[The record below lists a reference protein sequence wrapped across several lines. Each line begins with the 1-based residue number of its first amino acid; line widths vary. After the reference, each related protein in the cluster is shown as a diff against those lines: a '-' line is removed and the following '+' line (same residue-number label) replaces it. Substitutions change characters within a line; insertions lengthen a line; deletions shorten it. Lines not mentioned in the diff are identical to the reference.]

1 MKVLA
6 SLVSTVVTQKI
17 ATNIKEMMSAIN
29 PALEQQAYE
38 NYGCVARGFFDPV
51 SKNLGDPVDH
61 VDKAF
66 NKWKNC
72 RRCAKTHFEESE
84 LSLKEYR
91 FNVEDQTCLDGDN
104 SVERSVCMC
113 DFEFAVRLD
122 FVQFDPALADYD
134 ERKCSFLKNRSRSMI
149 IPGCCAKAS
158 GSFQWYNADVM
169 CCDRSGGLKAI
180 GECL

>member
-1 MKVLA
+1 
-6 SLVSTVVTQKI
+6 
-17 ATNIKEMMSAIN
+17 MMSAIN

-61 VDKAF
+61 VDRAF

-91 FNVEDQTCLDGDN
+91 FNVEDQTC
-104 SVERSVCMC
+104 RKYQIIK
-113 DFEFAVRLD
+113 FQEFNFISNWFSELR
-122 FVQFDPALADYD
+122 
-134 ERKCSFLKNRSRSMI
+134 I
-149 IPGCCAKAS
+149 IIILC
-158 GSFQWYNADVM
+158 F
-169 CCDRSGGLKAI
+169 
-180 GECL
+180 